1 MIVDIE
7 DELICNVE
15 DEERRWLLRDE
26 LEIRWVLF
34 DEELVYVADPADS
47 VETAELMDSSDIAE
61 WGISPDDDSINV
73 SDDEFR
79 LDVSSKDELEAMLS
93 GAVEDVVSLQAESTA
108 MFIIATERG
117 IVAIARST
125 LCVGL
130 FIYEPH
136 W

>member
-1 MIVDIE
+1 
-7 DELICNVE
+7 
-15 DEERRWLLRDE
+15 
-26 LEIRWVLF
+26 
-34 DEELVYVADPADS
+34 
-47 VETAELMDSSDIAE
+47 MDSSDIVE

-79 LDVSSKDELEAMLS
+79 LDVSSKDELEAMRS